1 MKNYIYIVF
10 LLLAFQ
16 SCDDFLDVKPKQ
28 VIVPESVE
36 DFDLMLNDVVFALRS
51 DLMQAKDPYVYFP
64 SPSDSYKWG
73 SLSHRIGSPD
83 YDYNSLYKSIFVANY
98 IIDNVDGAPV
108 DGADPELKSVVKRDA
123 YAERAACYFI
133 LVNQYSKHYTAQ
145 SASTDLAVGLVTS
158 PDLEQDPENS
168 TVEKLYNQI
177 LSDLWTAK
185 SIVQDE
191 KPYNTVRSSY
201 AGVNG
206 LLAKVH
212 LYRNQT
218 DSALYYVNKCLEEYD
233 FVYDFNTLDSNIP
246 IKTDYFF
253 DEQNIW
259 VKSYKASVNYFSAGF
274 SKDLTDLIDV
284 DNDLR
289 LIYYKAENES
299 PATPAGVYTYDA
311 HRSPETNIL
320 VSIPDMLLIKAECLA
335 KNNNTDEAMNVLNA
349 LRIKRISK
357 DNFTDHT
364 NPQVPVFDEAAFNS
378 VAILSASNK
387 EEALELIRNERK
399 IELAFSV
406 NNLWD
411 LKRYHEEGVNIP
423 TFRRNV
429 SGTEYTLEPGSTKYI
444 LELSQTTLEASKN
457 LKPIF

>member
-1 MKNYIYIVF
+1 MKNYIYILF
-10 LLLAFQ
+10 LLLVFQ

-36 DFDLMLNDVVFALRS
+36 DFDLMLNDAVFTLRPS
-51 DLMQAKDPYVYFP
+51 AMQAKDPYVYYP
-64 SPSDSYKWG
+64 SPSSAYKWG
-73 SLSHRIGSPD
+73 NPSHRIGSPD
-83 YDYNSLYKSIFVANY
+83 YGYNTLYKSIFAANY
-98 IIDNVDGAPV
+98 IIENVNGAPV
-108 DGADPELKSVVKRDA
+108 EGADPKLKLVVKRDA

-133 LVNQYSKHYTAQ
+133 LVNQYSKHYNAET
-145 SASTDLAVGLVTS
+145 ASTDLAVGLVTS

-168 TVEKLYNQI
+168 TVEKMYDQI

-185 SIVQDE
+185 SIIQDE

-218 DSALYYVNKCLEEYD
+218 DSALYYVNKCLDEYN
-233 FVYDFNTLDSNIP
+233 FVYDFNELDSNIP
-246 IKTDYFF
+246 IELEYYF
-253 DEQNIW
+253 DEQNVW
-259 VKSYKASVNYFSAGF
+259 AKSFRSSGNYFNAGF

-289 LIYYKAENES
+289 LQYYKAEQES
-299 PATPAGVYTYDA
+299 PATPTGVYTYDTQ
-311 HRSPETNIL
+311 RSPETNIL
-320 VSIPDMLLIKAECLA
+320 VSVPDMLLIKAECLA
-335 KNNNTDEAMNVLNA
+335 KNGEIDDAMDILNA
-349 LRIKRISK
+349 LRVKRISK

-378 VAILSASNK
+378 VAILSASNQV
-387 EEALELIRNERK
+387 EALELIRNERK

-423 TFRRNV
+423 TFKRNV
-429 SGTEYTLEPGSTKYI
+429 QGTEYTLEPGSTKYI